1 MTKMCTIFIYVLLNT
16 MIEIS

>member
-1 MTKMCTIFIYVLLNT
+1 MIKMCTIIIYVLLNT

>member
-1 MTKMCTIFIYVLLNT
+1 MCTILIYVLLNT